1 MTQEKIYERAQ
12 PLYYTKGTISNIL
25 ANKQKDKTNDETKEE
40 KKENTISTTKNKT
53 KNSNNENTNRKIGKE
68 DTRKDPIKKV
78 TTNKTI
84 QAMRIQG
91 GEGRKEIETENT
103 TPTSNETGTKETK
116 TKKIKIIQEN
126 LPFGHVCDDIAID
139 NDTPYV
145 RVYCQNVCGI
155 FDREG
160 AGLDLAFKEIK
171 QAGADIFT
179 FNETHGDESNAIARR
194 ALRMSKQ
201 RMWKDNNENCTIVHS
216 SSKAPVLNFTKPGG
230 NLVGITGQ
238 LTGRIRGM
246 ITDPYGRWCGF
257 TLIGRDTKEIMVL
270 TAYNVSQHKNAKV
283 GEDTLFNQQIAL
295 YKLYNIRDPDPKKM
309 FIDDLTVI
317 V

>member
-1 MTQEKIYERAQ
+1 MTQEKMYERAQ
-12 PLYYTKGTISNIL
+12 PLNYTKGTISNIL
-25 ANKQKDKTNDETKEE
+25 ANKQKDKTTDETKEE
-40 KKENTISTTKNKT
+40 KKKNITISTTKNKM
-53 KNSNNENTNRKIGKE
+53 KNSNNENTNQKIGKE
-68 DTRKDPIKKV
+68 DTRKDPIEKI

-91 GEGRKEIETENT
+91 GEGRKETETENT

-139 NDTPYV
+139 NDRPYV

-160 AGLDLAFKEIK
+160 AGLDSAFKEIK

-201 RMWKDNNENCTIVHS
+201 RMWKDNNENCKIAHS

-230 NLVGITGQ
+230 NLVGITRQ
-238 LTGRIRGM
+238 LTGRIRDR
-246 ITDPYGRWCGF
+246 ITDPHGRWCGF
-257 TLIGRDTKEIMVL
+257 TLIGRDTKEIMV
-270 TAYNVSQHKNAKV
+270 
-283 GEDTLFNQQIAL
+283 FN
-295 YKLYNIRDPDPKKM
+295 RR
-309 FIDDLTVI
+309 
-317 V
+317 